1 MKKILII
8 QLSRLGDLLHSL
20 PLVKRLKD
28 EYRQAHISMAC
39 AREFSLIAESCPFLD
54 RLIAIPVVDIVPL
67 DTKEIRSLE
76 SFESSHIEPIF
87 SIIEFHEEYDLVINL
102 THNLIGGLICSF
114 VKSRKKSGRVDDGRG
129 RSAVLGRWARYFFA
143 MTLDR
148 RQNLFN
154 IVDIYLGMGEVPHR
168 PVEGYFAV
176 PPKAEEAA
184 LELLGTNGCSL
195 GGRLIA
201 LQLGASNPNRVW
213 PLDRFVSV
221 ANSLKRHPGIE
232 IVLLGNASEQEIA
245 RRFLQSA
252 DLPAIDLVGKTDLTE
267 LVGVIKRCDLM
278 IANDTGPLHLAAA
291 LGTRV
296 LGLYFCSG
304 HFAETA
310 PYGAGN
316 VVIQAEPPCSPCP
329 EGEGCETLSC
339 RDALSAEAVIDAA
352 EMILFDKE
360 RPSFEYPNLSVYQSS
375 FLANGTI
382 IYSPLSRSI
391 SAQYQNGFITRR
403 MFEAAFDLR
412 HDSRF
417 DRDFLPG
424 FLSTDGSAKKIE
436 QRRDNVVQMQGCF
449 QEALK
454 TAHAIVRESAAE
466 STSRERIQPLI
477 WQLQQQ
483 EGRIV
488 ASAPSIVKNLHAL
501 EMMDVDPHSPGGL
514 FPQLIPKYSRL
525 YGLTVALMP
534 ALEALSAELKG
545 TDTQDHHGET
555 TQHLP
560 FSTSHSPQATNHYP
574 PATNQR
580 LSTAPPNEVTTDQ
593 PRHSGMVLAGIH
605 KSFLDTGLK
614 PAGMTKG
621 DSDTHFCDTVL
632 SDEILYLGLSSGE
645 NFGWGICGDYLTKE
659 FSKRVKTVC
668 LLHNTELQNNRRLP
682 GRVFHTLTATDLST
696 LFPARGT
703 HNFGYT
709 FFENELM
716 PRSLRNA
723 KDYDLVFAGST
734 WCKEKLF
741 EAGIQNVDVLV
752 QGVDQEIFYPITE
765 EKGQDRFVIFSG
777 GKFELRK
784 GQDLVL
790 KAVKILQAK
799 YPDIIL
805 VNAWY
810 NKWPQ
815 TMEMMSLSPH
825 IRYQLKGSSWLEI
838 MEHLYLIN
846 GIDPGRVVTHP
857 IVANQQLRS
866 LYAQTDLG
874 LFPNRC
880 EGGTNLVLMEY
891 MACGKPVVAT
901 CTSGHRDILTEN
913 NSLRLTHLH
922 PFHLQ
927 DQAKRLIASW
937 EEPSLEEILD
947 AIEFAYHHRDEIRAL
962 GRQAGED
969 LKRFTWEEAAAKV
982 LRAIFG

>member
-28 EYRQAHISMAC
+28 EYPQAHISMAC

-54 RLIAIPVVDIVPL
+54 RLITIPVVDIVPL
-67 DTKEIRSLE
+67 DTKEIRSLD
-76 SFESSHIEPIF
+76 SFESSHTERIF
-87 SIIEFHEEYDLVINL
+87 SIIELHEEYDLVINL

-114 VKSRKKSGRVDDGRG
+114 VQSRKKSGRVDDGRG
-129 RSAVLGRWARYFFA
+129 RSDVFGRWARYFFA

-176 PPKAEEAA
+176 PPKAEESA
-184 LELLGTNGCSL
+184 LELLGANGFSQTS
-195 GGRLIA
+195 RLIA

-232 IVLLGNASEQEIA
+232 IVLLGNASEQPAA

-252 DLPAIDLVGKTDLTE
+252 DLPAIDLVGKTDLTQ
-267 LVGVIKRCDLM
+267 LAGVIMRCDLM

-329 EGEGCETLSC
+329 EGEGCETLAC
-339 RDALSAEAVIDAA
+339 REDLRAEAVIDAV

-382 IYSPLSRSI
+382 LYSPLSRSI
-391 SAQYQNGFITRR
+391 SEQYQTGFITRR
-403 MFEAAFDLR
+403 MFEAAFDLK

-424 FLSTDGSAKKIE
+424 LLSADGSGKKIG
-436 QRRDNVVQMQGCF
+436 QQRDNVVQLQVCF

-454 TAHAIVRESAAE
+454 TAHALVRESAAE
-466 STSRERIQPLI
+466 STSRERIQSLI
-477 WQLQQQ
+477 WHLQQQ

-501 EMMDVDPHSPGGL
+501 EMMDIDPDAPDGL

-534 ALEALSAELKG
+534 AIEALSLELKG
-545 TDTQDHHGET
+545 TETQG
-555 TQHLP
+555 
-560 FSTSHSPQATNHYP
+560 
-574 PATNQR
+574 
-580 LSTAPPNEVTTDQ
+580 LSN
-593 PRHSGMVLAGIH
+593 G
-605 KSFLDTGLK
+605 
-614 PAGMTKG
+614 
-621 DSDTHFCDTVL
+621 
-632 SDEILYLGLSSGE
+632 ILYLGLSSGE

-659 FSKRVKTVC
+659 FSKRVKTVS
-668 LLHNTELQNNRRLP
+668 LLRNTELQNNRRIP

-734 WCKEKLF
+734 WCKEKLL
-741 EAGIQNVDVLV
+741 EAGIRHVEVLL
-752 QGVDQEIFYPITE
+752 QGVDREIFYPITA

-790 KAVKILQAK
+790 KAVKVLQAK

-838 MEHLYLIN
+838 MEHLCLIN

-857 IVANQQLRS
+857 IIANHQLRS

-901 CTSGHRDILTEN
+901 YTSGHKDILTGK

-922 PFHLQ
+922 PFQIQ
-927 DQAKRLIASW
+927 DQEKRLIASW
-937 EEPSLEEILD
+937 EEPSLEEVLD
-947 AIEFAYHHRDEIRAL
+947 AIEYAYHHREEIRAL

-969 LKRFTWEEAAAKV
+969 LKQFTWEEAAAKV
-982 LRAIFG
+982 LTAIYG